1 MKRLKFRHHVLWRDR
16 GYAMPNDEED
26 MHWNWWVHCAGTTK
40 ETRKDLPCTELTK
53 LKKEMPEFHFS
64 VMYKGATE
72 V

>member
-1 MKRLKFRHHVLWRDR
+1 
-16 GYAMPNDEED
+16 MPNDEED